1 MRAKVAIIDGYPILM
16 NLYEPYKRKINEYNV
31 LIKDSGY
38 YLKPLHFVYLKS
50 PNMFTNIKY
59 VYFGRY
65 WYRVY
70 KASGSPGSKSR
81 TKWIYVGKEKPDPT
95 LPDPPINPFE
105 GLYVL
110 VVGSDVL
117 LSEKSYK
124 ALVRISESFRGVNV
138 FEGKVV
144 DLTRQGEDS
153 ESQDFWPLIV

>member
-16 NLYEPYKRKINEYNV
+16 NLYEPYKYKLNEYNM

-50 PNMFTNIKY
+50 PRMFLSIRY

-70 KASGSPGSKSR
+70 RVSGSRSRSKIR
-81 TKWIYVGKEKPDPT
+81 WIYVGKEKPDPT
-95 LPDPPINPFE
+95 LPDPPLNPFE

-110 VVGSDVL
+110 AVGSDVL

-144 DLTRQGEDS
+144 DLTKQREES
-153 ESQDFWPLIV
+153 EPQDFWPLII